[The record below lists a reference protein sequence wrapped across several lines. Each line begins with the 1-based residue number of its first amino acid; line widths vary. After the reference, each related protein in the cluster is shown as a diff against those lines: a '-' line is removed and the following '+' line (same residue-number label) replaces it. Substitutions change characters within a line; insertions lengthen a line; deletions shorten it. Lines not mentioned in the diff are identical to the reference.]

1 MSLKDMIHDIE
12 DASGELL
19 VPKHEDPIAKELL
32 QDLLDKAMTTNPNSR
47 RDSSKTNQDQKQK
60 LRTISARSFY
70 LVCSIRTRF
79 LTILFLLHPTLHL
92 QHPPHQR
99 PLQELPKQPWP

>member
-19 VPKHEDPIAKELL
+19 VPKTRMKFS
-32 QDLLDKAMTTNPNSR
+32 KSSTNPSSR